1 MFDCLT
7 DWQLLLLLLLLLL
20 LTYLRRRSIV
30 TDAGLNVAYTSACE
44 R

>member
-7 DWQLLLLLLLLLL
+7 DWQLLLLLLLLL